1 MKKILTLLIVLLFLG
16 SSTKAQE
23 VLKVG
28 DTLDSLRLRNVD
40 GSYFSLN
47 DRNKS
52 GFILVFMTP
61 SCDHCLAYVNRVI
74 ELNKVYALKGYPV
87 VAIGPYGDNEKDY
100 PFDAMP
106 AMKKLATDRG
116 FNFPY
121 LADEK
126 FKYTWLFDIRQT
138 PKAVVLKRMGN
149 VFVVK
154 YIGNIDNQPDEK
166 SIATRKYVEEEVN
179 ELLLNRTN
187 R

>member
-1 MKKILTLLIVLLFLG
+1 MKRIFAVVVILLTLAV
-16 SSTKAQE
+16 SSKAQQ

-40 GSYFSLN
+40 GSYFSLT

-61 SCDHCLAYVNRVI
+61 SCDHCLAYLDRVI

-116 FNFPY
+116 FTFPY

-138 PKAVVLKRMGN
+138 PKAVVLKRTGKG
-149 VFVVK
+149 FEVK

-179 ELLLNRTN
+179 KLLLNRSN